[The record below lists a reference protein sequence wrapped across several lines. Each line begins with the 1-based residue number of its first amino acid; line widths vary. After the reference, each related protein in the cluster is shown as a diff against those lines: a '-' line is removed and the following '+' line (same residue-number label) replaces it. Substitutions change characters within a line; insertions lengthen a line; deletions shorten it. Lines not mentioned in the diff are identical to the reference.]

1 MKAILID
8 PKEKIVSEVEYDGDY
23 KKIYDF
29 IEADTFEVV
38 TLEDNG
44 DGVFID
50 ECGLFKDYQY
60 MWTYNSEKYQGLYG
74 RGTPICGKA
83 LMLGLDESTGD
94 SIAPTTSRD
103 SVDDCIEFLGVARIT
118 SDATGFKYTY
128 LHQDEIEKLTKEGIL

>member
-1 MKAILID
+1 
-8 PKEKIVSEVEYDGDY
+8 
-23 KKIYDF
+23 
-29 IEADTFEVV
+29 
-38 TLEDNG
+38 
-44 DGVFID
+44 
-50 ECGLFKDYQY
+50 